1 MIARKNTESSL
12 EEENILNCKKRYS
25 VDSEEF
31 NQKKHI
37 KFFRTRYH
45 SKEEKESTIFNSD
58 SDAEYIEDNK
68 DKEQE
73 LVHY

>member
-12 EEENILNCKKRYS
+12 EEENILNCERRYS

-31 NQKKHI
+31 KQKKHI
-37 KFFRTRYH
+37 KFFRTMYH
-45 SKEEKESTIFNSD
+45 SKEEKESTILNSD
-58 SDAEYIEDNK
+58 SDDEYIEDNK

-73 LVHY
+73 LLHY